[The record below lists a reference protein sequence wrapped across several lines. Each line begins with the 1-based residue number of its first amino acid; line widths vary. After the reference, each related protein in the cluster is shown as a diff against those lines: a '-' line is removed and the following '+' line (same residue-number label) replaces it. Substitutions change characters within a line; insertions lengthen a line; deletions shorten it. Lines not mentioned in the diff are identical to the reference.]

1 MAYVLRTGID
11 LIEVHR
17 IAELKPEIRSRFLS
31 RVFTDAEQKICG
43 GRNERLSGRFACKE
57 AVSKALGSGIGA
69 IRWQEIEIINDSNG
83 MPVLVLH
90 GKAAEMSSMLGI
102 VQWSV
107 SISHIRDLATAVAV
121 GMG

>member
-90 GKAAEMSSMLGI
+90 GKAAEMSSKLGI